1 MRQRLAAAG
10 EHLADRPFRL
20 LLTGHGVSSLGDWVA
35 TFGLMLF
42 VRNLTKG
49 SSIQGLA
56 ISGILGFRILPAL
69 IAAPIASSITDRFD
83 RRRSMSAADVS
94 RAALIAVV
102 PFPPNLSAVLAIPFF
117 LGGTSLLF

>member
-42 VRNLTKG
+42 VRDLTKG
-49 SSIQGLA
+49 SAIQGLA

-69 IAAPIASSITDRFD
+69 IAAPVSSVITDRFD
-83 RRRSMSAADVS
+83 RRRTMITMDIA
-94 RAALIAVV
+94 RATLIAAV
-102 PFPPNLSAVLAIPFF
+102 PFTPNLGPVYAIAFF
-117 LGGTSLLF
+117 ME

>member
-20 LLTGHGVSSLGDWVA
+20 LLFGHGVSSLGDWVA

-42 VRNLTKG
+42 VRNLTRG

-69 IAAPIASSITDRFD
+69 VAAPIASSI
-83 RRRSMSAADVS
+83 SAPFARGGPPRPRDPS
-94 RAALIAVV
+94 RAV
-102 PFPPNLSAVLAIPFF
+102 PCASVP
-117 LGGTSLLF
+117 